1 MARFAMR
8 YDSLGTEIEA
18 AGVSLLHGARMAKE
32 EEKGS
37 RYCTS
42 RK

>member
-18 AGVSLLHGARMAKE
+18 AGVSLLHGARMGE
-32 EEKGS
+32 GGGKG
-37 RYCTS
+37 
-42 RK
+42 K